1 MKDICSKKDCCGCR
15 ACENICPVKA
25 IVMKEDEKGFI
36 RPVINENICINC
48 GLCKKVCPIISKEIL
63 RKPIK
68 VYACK
73 NINER
78 VRISSSSGGI
88 FEELSKAIFKE
99 DGSVYGAGFSKKNKV
114 EHMRA
119 KDLDELETLKK
130 SKYVQ
135 SNMRA
140 TYEEIKKDLKDD
152 KEIIFS
158 GTPCQV
164 NAVKNFFNKSIDKLY
179 LVDIVCHGVPSPK
192 IFEDYKL
199 YLEKKFNSK
208 IDKINFRY
216 KNEKSTQNIKI
227 DFKDGTSYLSNR
239 KEGDYFCRLFI
250 EDIILRDSCY
260 DCRYKSFNRCGD
272 ITLADFWGIEKEH
285 PDFYSHYGNSAII
298 INNNKGK
305 FLFDS
310 IKNQIDYI
318 STDINKIIKYNKNLQ
333 QPSKRYYDRSS
344 IYLNLEKKNFDR
356 YIKEDLKFK
365 KDFKVLLKSLL
376 PYKVKL
382 LIRNVFLNR
391 KKKL

>member
-272 ITLADFWGIEKEH
+272 ITLADFWGYENGVAKDFGDNKGVSLVLINTQKGLNIFEKIKDDIEYMEIEEKDCYEYNCFCNFKI
-285 PDFYSHYGNSAII
+285 PEKYKDFWNEYLKSGFESAIS
-298 INNNKGK
+298 K
-305 FLFDS
+305 F
-310 IKNQIDYI
+310 Y
-318 STDINKIIKYNKNLQ
+318 
-333 QPSKRYYDRSS
+333 
-344 IYLNLEKKNFDR
+344 
-356 YIKEDLKFK
+356 
-365 KDFKVLLKSLL
+365 
-376 PYKVKL
+376 
-382 LIRNVFLNR
+382 
-391 KKKL
+391 